1 MITLFTQ
8 APTPVSVQP
17 GRAVLCFLRV
27 GVLAFVTLVGGC
39 VTETTGAPFG
49 GVRSDTQA
57 LRDYIQLA
65 TGYLEQNDLVNTRR
79 HLDNATRLDANNSE
93 VAALWGLVYAQER
106 EPDLAD
112 EQFRRALRI
121 DPRNSKARNNYAA
134 FLFAQSRFD
143 DAYEQLESVVADTAY
158 SNRAQAFENLGL
170 AALRLERNDDAEF
183 AFTRALQLNNNQL
196 RSSLELAS
204 LNLQKPSP
212 DLRQAGI
219 YYRNYLTLLQLFR
232 TTQTARGLWVGV
244 QLENALGN
252 ADNARAYGAQLEAN
266 FRGTPEHQLYRQ
278 ISGQDTQ

>member
-1 MITLFTQ
+1 MITWFQQ
-8 APTPVSVQP
+8 AQPLASVQP
-17 GRAVLCFLRV
+17 GRAGLCL
-27 GVLAFVTLVGGC
+27 VLAVAIVLGGC

-49 GVRSDTQA
+49 ERSDTQA

-65 TGYLEQNDLVNTRR
+65 TGYLEQNDLVNTKR
-79 HLDNATRLDANNSE
+79 HLANAAAIDANNSE

-112 EQFRRALRI
+112 EQFRHALRL

-134 FLFAQSRFD
+134 FLFAQNRFE
-143 DAYEQLESVVADTAY
+143 DAYEQLEDVVADTAY

-170 AALRLERNDDAEF
+170 AALRLERSDDAEF

-204 LNLQKPSP
+204 LHLREQKQ
-212 DLRQAGI
+212 DLRQAGAF
-219 YYRNYLTLLQLFR
+219 YRNYLSLLQLYR
-232 TTQTARGLWVGV
+232 IAQTPRGLWIGI

-252 ADNARAYGAQLEAN
+252 ADAARAYAAQLEAG
-266 FRGTPEHQLYRQ
+266 FRNTPEYQQYRQ
-278 ISGQDTQ
+278 SLDTRPQ